1 MEIRGRKGGENKGGE
16 EEERKEN
23 GKEKE
28 GKERGAKG
36 GKHVHTNVYI
46 KKHLKMCMYLGSYP
60 L

>member
-1 MEIRGRKGGENKGGE
+1 MEVREREEGENKGGE

-28 GKERGAKG
+28 GKDRGAKG
-36 GKHVHTNVYI
+36 SKHVHTNVYI
-46 KKHLKMCMYLGSYP
+46 KKTFKNVHVPRSYP